1 MSRSII
7 VSPGPVDV
15 APEALSALASLHH
28 RSRDFEIVV
37 SESSALIRESLGTKH
52 PVHFIAASGTGAME
66 AAVVN
71 ATAPGERFLAVS
83 CGKFGDR
90 WAEIAEAYDIP
101 FEVLAK
107 LLQTLARKG
116 ILVSRHGIRGGYSPA
131 RDPASITLREVME
144 AIEGPVAL
152 VECALP
158 RRRRCG
164 QEKKCRVRRP
174 LVHLNRKVVEV
185 LGRMTL
191 EEL

>member
-1 MSRSII
+1 MFRLSKKT
-7 VSPGPVDV
+7 DYCLM
-15 APEALSALASLHH
+15 ALKHILSK
-28 RSRDFEIVV
+28 E
-37 SESSALIRESLGTKH
+37 SESSSAR
-52 PVHFIAASGTGAME
+52 
-66 AAVVN
+66 
-71 ATAPGERFLAVS
+71 
-83 CGKFGDR
+83 
-90 WAEIAEAYDIP
+90 EIAEAYDIP